1 MKHDMIRQKVLSG
14 GYVYTLHADIE
25 RKADDLAFYQI
36 EEALLNGQIIENY
49 PDLGLG
55 ESCLVLGFS
64 ENIPIHIV
72 CGWRGEKI
80 AVITVYVPK
89 PPKFI
94 DPWTR
99 RKKNEQKM

>member
-1 MKHDMIRQKVLSG
+1 MNYDIIREKILNG
-14 GYVYTLHADIE
+14 DYVYTLHADIE

-36 EEALLNGQIIENY
+36 EEAILNGGIIENY
-49 PDLGLG
+49 PDLGFG

-80 AVITVYVPK
+80 GIITVYVPK

-99 RKKNEQKM
+99 RKKDDTEM